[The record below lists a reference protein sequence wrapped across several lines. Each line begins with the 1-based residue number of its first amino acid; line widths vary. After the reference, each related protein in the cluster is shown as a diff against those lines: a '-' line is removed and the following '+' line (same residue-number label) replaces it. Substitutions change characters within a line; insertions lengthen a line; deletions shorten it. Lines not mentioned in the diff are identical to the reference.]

1 MAETRA
7 PPVQRLREAADLE
20 RIRFT
25 DGVAAVMAPAE
36 LLEVI
41 RFKNDRRE
49 DSPRLRAVET
59 SIRRLGYQA
68 RDPIICRI
76 GQKGRWIVVDGG
88 HRLTAARRVARS
100 WWANLF
106 GRKVRDLYFLLFETP
121 RSWRKSG
128 RPEAAGPAPGPAP
141 DLAPDLAPVRSP
153 DRAGDPVPDPTP
165 PAAA

>member
-1 MAETRA
+1 LAETRA
-7 PPVQRLREAADLE
+7 PPIQRLREAADLE

-59 SIRRLGYQA
+59 SIRRWGYQA
-68 RDPIICRI
+68 RDPVICRI

-106 GRKVRDLYFLLFETP
+106 GRKVRDVYFLLFETP

-128 RPEAAGPAPGPAP
+128 RPEAAGPAPDRPP
-141 DLAPDLAPVRSP
+141 DRSP
-153 DRAGDPVPDPTP
+153 DGSTDRAPDPVRDPTP
-165 PAAA
+165 SAAA